1 MSLTIMENNM
11 GPRTVPSKIVSKF
24 GDKAVHDYSLFP
36 VTKKADNPIDNIR
49 INSGAPH
56 AHFAHAWVEPHS

>member
-1 MSLTIMENNM
+1 M

-24 GDKAVHDYSLFP
+24 GDKAVYDYSLFP

-49 INSGAPH
+49 INSGARVGGAP
-56 AHFAHAWVEPHS
+56 